1 MISIIICVYNGE
13 SVIERAI
20 KSVIHQTFEMFEL
33 IIIDDGS
40 TDNTFN
46 ICKMYSKID
55 NRIRIIQQKNSGI
68 GFARHIGIAEAK
80 GEWIAFLDADDWYA
94 ENWIEDL
101 YKATLENNFDIV
113 IGNAYMCYRM
123 DDGSIN
129 KYERISMSK
138 AYLFRGC
145 EKEFLVANAIA
156 ARINV
161 SSGIDVIANRSIG
174 VVWDKLYKKSF
185 LKANKIDFKKVNLGE
200 DLFFTSKCF
209 SLANE
214 VIYTNVMG
222 YNYFIGGESLSNRHD
237 YQYVEDN
244 QVIIKYYLDN
254 LNLKSEIIRS
264 AIAVSQIRFL
274 KIDMERYFR
283 YSENYCEMLNELKHL
298 LESETFLT
306 AISFAGDR
314 LDDMSEDEKKL
325 VHLIKNKEYEKIL
338 SLAL

>member
-13 SVIERAI
+13 NVIEHAI
-20 KSVIHQTFEMFEL
+20 KSVIKQTFEMLEL
-33 IIIDDGS
+33 IIVDDGS

-55 NRIRIIQQKNSGI
+55 NRIRIIRQKNSGI

-101 YKATLENNFDIV
+101 YKTTLENNTDIV

-138 AYLFRGC
+138 NYIFKER
-145 EKEFLVANAIA
+145 EKDFLVANAIA
-156 ARINV
+156 ARINFN
-161 SSGIDVIANRSIG
+161 SGVDVTAKRSIG

-185 LKANKIDFKKVNLGE
+185 LEVNKIDFEKVNLGE

-209 SLANE
+209 SAASE
-214 VIYTNVMG
+214 VVYTNVRG

-237 YQYVEDN
+237 YKYVEDN
-244 QVIIKYYLDN
+244 QVIVKYYLDN
-254 LNLKSEIIRS
+254 LNLKSEIIRR
-264 AIAVSQIRFL
+264 AISVSQIRFL
-274 KIDMERYFR
+274 KMDIKRYF
-283 YSENYCEMLNELKHL
+283 NYFESHDEALNELEKL
-298 LESETFLT
+298 LESKTFFM
-306 AISFAGDR
+306 AISFVDDR
-314 LDDMSEDEKKL
+314 LDDMSEDEKTI
-325 VHLIKNKEYEKIL
+325 VHLIKNKDYEKIL
-338 SLAL
+338 NLAL